1 MAPDRPAGQTDV
13 GMAEVMQFAA
23 GRNAGWAIF
32 IRKRPMFGNAAVLA
46 TAWSMCTIPHRPT
59 RSRPQSC
66 SIPIR
71 YFAPVLPGAAI
82 F

>member
-46 TAWSMCTIPHRPT
+46 TAWSMCP
-59 RSRPQSC
+59 SRIDPRGHARNHVQSRYC
-66 SIPIR
+66 
-71 YFAPVLPGAAI
+71 YFAPGAAI